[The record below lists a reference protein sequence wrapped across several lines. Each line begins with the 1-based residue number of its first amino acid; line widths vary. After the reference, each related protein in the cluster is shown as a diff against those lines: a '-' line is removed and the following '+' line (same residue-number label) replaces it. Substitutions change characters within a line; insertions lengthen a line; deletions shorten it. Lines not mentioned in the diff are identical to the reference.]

1 MALAV
6 AENPRFARQ
15 NNTLGFLV
23 RIPHPQQAFIAVC
36 MNYHIKLTQLGI
48 LLV

>member
-1 MALAV
+1 MCLS
-6 AENPRFARQ
+6 
-15 NNTLGFLV
+15 LKH
-23 RIPHPQQAFIAVC
+23 IPPHQQAFIAVC